1 MDFNL
6 TNEKKI
12 INKNACVLYTVVT
25 VVLFLAYF
33 VQYIKGDKMLTI
45 FVALALTDLVPMIAS
60 WAVYKVNPDS
70 ELIRHIMAVGYGIFF
85 TVSCFTS
92 YEQQVYVY
100 AIPMIFVVTLFSDLR
115 LSVTVS
121 SICGGISLI
130 HAVWFAR
137 RDGFTNV
144 AVAAMEIEIAL
155 MVLVGVFSVIVNRF
169 LVKMNGMKVGAIN
182 EAGEKTSEM
191 LENIMEISGSIIDD
205 VATVSDK
212 MTMLAAS
219 SQETLSAMQEI
230 QSGTGDTAES
240 VQNQLYKTE
249 EIQTQINQVTNAAT
263 SIGENVNVTVDACHE
278 GRDNIAK
285 LMDQVQISET
295 AGTQV
300 MKEVDELKEAT
311 TQMQSIV
318 ELIQNVA
325 SQTSLLA
332 LNASIEAARAG
343 EAGRGFAVVATEIS
357 NLAGQTQTATG
368 NISDLISSI
377 GKEMNEVVTSIDSL
391 VESNKMQN
399 ESAHITQGSFEK
411 IIESIR
417 SIRDNSTN
425 LSDIVGKLASANEE
439 IVESVQTISA
449 ITEEVSAHSN
459 NTCEATEN
467 NEIIVEE
474 VQLLVEGMTLK
485 AEKLKAMR

>member
-1 MDFNL
+1 MDVKVNNDLSRNNKQVMNL
-6 TNEKKI
+6 FTI
-12 INKNACVLYTVVT
+12 VT
-25 VVLFLAYF
+25 VVLFLAYL
-33 VQYIKGDKMLTI
+33 VQYIKGEKSLGVFIALT
-45 FVALALTDLVPMIAS
+45 LTDLIPMIIG
-60 WAVYKVNPDS
+60 WIVYKINNDT
-70 ELIRHIMAVGYGIFF
+70 IYIKHIVGIGYAIFY

-100 AIPMIFVVTLFSDLR
+100 AVPMIMVVVLYSDIPY
-115 LSVTVS
+115 SMMI
-121 SICGGISLI
+121 SIGVSLI
-130 HAVWFAR
+130 AVIHAIWFAAR
-137 RDGFTNV
+137 EGFTST

-155 MVLVGVFSVIVNRF
+155 MVLVSIFSVVVNRMIT
-169 LVKMNGMKVGAIN
+169 KENEEKINTIN
-182 EAGEKTSEM
+182 EAGEKTTKM
-191 LENIMEISGSIIDD
+191 LDEIMSVSGEIIDD
-205 VATVSDK
+205 VAVVSDK

-219 SQETLSAMQEI
+219 SEETLSAMQEI

-249 EIQTQINQVTNAAT
+249 EIQTQINQVTGSAEN
-263 SIGENVNVTVDACHE
+263 IGENVNVTVDACHE
-278 GRDNIAK
+278 GRENIEK
-285 LMDQVQISET
+285 LMEQVRISEQ
-295 AGTQV
+295 AGSEV
-300 MKEVDELKEAT
+300 MKQVDELKDAT
-311 TQMQSIV
+311 AKMQSIV
-318 ELIQNVA
+318 ELIQSVA

-368 NISDLISSI
+368 NISELIESI
-377 GKEMNEVVTSIDSL
+377 SKEMTEVVSSIDSL

-411 IIESIR
+411 IVESIR
-417 SIRDNSTN
+417 SIRENSTN
-425 LSDIVGKLASANEE
+425 LSEIVGKLASANEE

-474 VQLLVEGMTLK
+474 VQLLVEGMTMK
-485 AEKLKAMR
+485 AEKLKALR